1 MNARSHNPRAG
12 QVTLTFANAGSASV
26 TFTATGAYAPTR
38 HCAYTVQPGASRTVS
53 GWSVAAG
60 NRWCDITVTSS
71 GDSAFVRRFAGHVET
86 GAARASDPA
95 IATV

>member
-1 MNARSHNPRAG
+1 M
-12 QVTLTFANAGSASV
+12 
-26 TFTATGAYAPTR
+26 
-38 HCAYTVQPGASRTVS
+38 
-53 GWSVAAG
+53 AAG